1 MALLWLKLNLANGEL
16 LTIRDICSSMY
27 FALLELI
34 NEDSDDRRHGDD
46 YLSEKVF
53 KVVDLL
59 IAGVLLPMTEVSAA
73 REVLKKCEAALPEY
87 ARAALFDAIEYT
99 EEKKKKE
106 ESLIKGNSDDK
117 LSRSSG
123 EGCRNLSRYHP
134 RNMLVNSMVF
144 VYGGLEENEWLTW
157 ERAGQM
163 ALGAGAAVVVASVAY
178 RSRRSLM
185 RWSKAAIGSFGHLVL
200 GD

>member
-1 MALLWLKLNLANGEL
+1 M
-16 LTIRDICSSMY
+16 C
-27 FALLELI
+27 FALLERI
-34 NEDSDDRRHGDD
+34 KEDSNDRGNGDD
-46 YLSEKVF
+46 HLPENLF

-73 REVLKKCEAALPEY
+73 RKVLKRCEAALPEY
-87 ARAALFDAIEYT
+87 ARTALFDAVENT
-99 EEKKKKE
+99 EEKKKEE
-106 ESLIKGNSDDK
+106 ESLIKGNSDDE
-117 LSRSSG
+117 LSRRSG

-163 ALGAGAAVVVASVAY
+163 ALGAGAAVVMASIAY
-178 RSRRSLM
+178 RSRRPLM
-185 RWSKAAIGSFGHLVL
+185 RWSKAAIGSFGHLLL